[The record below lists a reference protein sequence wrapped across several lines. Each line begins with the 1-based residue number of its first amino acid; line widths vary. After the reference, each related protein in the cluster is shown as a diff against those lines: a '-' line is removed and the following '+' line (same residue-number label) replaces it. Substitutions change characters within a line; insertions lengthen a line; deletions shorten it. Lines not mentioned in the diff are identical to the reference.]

1 MMVKDST
8 NHRVRSL
15 KIGLAAALAVIVAA
29 ALILV
34 FVVSVRAYLKAVSP
48 GVTPVA
54 EKSSKIH
61 PSTNPPVSASSSPT
75 TSASADTAG
84 KAKEKI
90 ATEVSRIE
98 QSKGAQVQVSW
109 LEGGQI
115 QTAGNLQDLPA
126 WSTSKVPVAMAIYAQ
141 GKADAN
147 SGNISA
153 AIRASD
159 NAAAEALW
167 QGLGSSDS
175 QRAQAVTA
183 ILRQAGDSHTTVP
196 STRLRSGFTIFGQT
210 QWSTTDQLQF
220 LQNFNSLPGA
230 KQLKSHMYAA
240 YGNQRWGIG
249 RLPNSAVKGG
259 WGPTLSGGYTARQIG
274 WFQSEGK
281 ETPIAIAAQASSFAA
296 ATAVVDEVAQLFY

>member
-1 MMVKDST
+1 MFKQDSPQ
-8 NHRVRSL
+8 RWCSL
-15 KIGLAAALAVIVAA
+15 KIGITAALTVIAAAT
-29 ALILV
+29 LILALA
-34 FVVSVRAYLKAVSP
+34 FSARAYINLVSP
-48 GVTPVA
+48 A
-54 EKSSKIH
+54 SSMPSSSPASSR
-61 PSTNPPVSASSSPT
+61 PSTNPPVSASSAPT
-75 TSASADTAG
+75 TSASADTSG
-84 KAKEKI
+84 QEKEKI
-90 ATEVSRIE
+90 ASEVSRIE
-98 QSKGAQVQVSW
+98 QSRGARIQVSW

-115 QTAGNLQDLPA
+115 QTAGSLQDLPA

-167 QGLGSSDS
+167 QGLGGSDA

-183 ILRQAGDSHTTVP
+183 ILRQAGDSRTTVP

-210 QWSTTDQLQF
+210 QWNTTDQLQF

-230 KQLKSHMYAA
+230 AQLKSHMYAA

-281 ETPIAIAAQASSFAA
+281 ETPIAIAAQASSFGA
-296 ATAVVDEVAQLFY
+296 ATAVVDEVAKLFY

>member
-1 MMVKDST
+1 MFEPESSQ
-8 NHRVRSL
+8 RWRSL
-15 KIGLAAALAVIVAA
+15 KIGVAAALTVIAAA
-29 ALILV
+29 ALILAL
-34 FVVSVRAYLKAVSP
+34 VVSVRAYINLVSP
-48 GVTPVA
+48 A
-54 EKSSKIH
+54 SSSPSSSPDSSR
-61 PSTNPPVSASSSPT
+61 PSTNPVVSASSAPT
-75 TSASADTAG
+75 TSASAGTTG
-84 KAKEKI
+84 KAKDKI
-90 ATEVSRIE
+90 AGEVSRIE
-98 QSKGAQVQVSW
+98 QSRGAQIQVSW
-109 LEGGQI
+109 LESGQI
-115 QTAGNLQDLPA
+115 QTAGSLQDLPA

-153 AIRASD
+153 AIQASD

-167 QGLGSSDS
+167 QGLGGSDS

-183 ILRQAGDSHTTVP
+183 ILRQAGDGHTTVP

-230 KQLKSHMYAA
+230 AQLKSHMYAT

-274 WFQSEGK
+274 WFHSEGK
-281 ETPIAIAAQASSFAA
+281 ETPIAIAAQANSFGA
-296 ATAVVDEVAQLFY
+296 ATAVVDEVAKLFY

>member
-1 MMVKDST
+1 MFEPEAPQ
-8 NHRVRSL
+8 RWRSL
-15 KIGLAAALAVIVAA
+15 KIGIAAALTVIAA
-29 ALILV
+29 ATLIFAL
-34 FVVSVRAYLKAVSP
+34 VVSVRAYINLVSP
-48 GVTPVA
+48 ASTLPSTSH
-54 EKSSKIH
+54 SSSRT
-61 PSTNPPVSASSSPT
+61 STNPSVTASSSPT

-90 ATEVSRIE
+90 AAEVSRIE

-183 ILRQAGDSHTTVP
+183 ILRQAGDSRTTVP

-230 KQLKSHMYAA
+230 AQLKSHMYAA
-240 YGNQRWGIG
+240 YSNQRWGIG

-281 ETPIAIAAQASSFAA
+281 ETPIAIAAQASSFGA
-296 ATAVVDEVAQLFY
+296 ATAVVDEVAKLFY

>member
-1 MMVKDST
+1 MFEQDYPQ
-8 NHRVRSL
+8 RGRSL
-15 KIGLAAALAVIVAA
+15 KIAIATVVTVLAAAALVLA
-29 ALILV
+29 L
-34 FVVSVRAYLKAVSP
+34 VVSVRAYINLVSP
-48 GVTPVA
+48 D
-54 EKSSKIH
+54 SSL
-61 PSTNPPVSASSSPT
+61 PSSSPASSSSSTHPPVSASSAPT
-75 TSASADTAG
+75 TSASADTSG
-84 KAKEKI
+84 QGKEKI
-90 ATEVSRIE
+90 VGEVSRIE
-98 QSKGAQVQVSW
+98 QSRGVRIQVSW
-109 LEGGQI
+109 MEGEQI
-115 QTAGNLQDLPA
+115 QTAGSLQDLPA

-141 GKADAN
+141 GKAAGN

-175 QRAQAVTA
+175 QRAQAVTG
-183 ILRQAGDSHTTVP
+183 ILRQAGDNHTTVP

-230 KQLKSHMYAA
+230 AQIKSQMYAA
-240 YGNQRWGIG
+240 YSNQRWGIG

-259 WGPTLSGGYTARQIG
+259 WGPARSGGYTARQIG

-281 ETPIAIAAQASSFAA
+281 ETPIAIAAQASSFGA
-296 ATAVVDEVAQLFY
+296 ATAVVDEVAKLFY